1 MENRDSDY
9 KIISVTS
16 KRQVTIPKKYFD
28 TMQIGEQVKCYIDG
42 KRLVIETA
50 HADEFWDFSTDVL
63 RELVAEGYSGEDLLR
78 EFDSRKMKV
87 TRALE
92 QMAKEAR
99 DDLAAGRGRP
109 VEDVFR
115 ELLDDDEL

>member
-9 KIISVTS
+9 KIVSVTS
-16 KRQVTIPKKYFD
+16 KRQITIPKKYFD
-28 TMQIGEQVKCYIDG
+28 AMRIGEQVKCYMDG
-42 KRLVIETA
+42 RRLVIEPA

-78 EFDSRKMKV
+78 EFDSRKTKV